1 MGEEL
6 ESEFERYK
14 RTYDDL
20 KLRVERLSQYQR
32 MYQELQTRM
41 DDLVRQV
48 QELAEDQDEGETEIA
63 WETHTCTQCGTTYM
77 SHADTALC
85 PDCQLK
91 DDRP

>member
-48 QELAEDQDEGETEIA
+48 QELSEQEAEGETEIA
-63 WETHTCTQCGTTYM
+63 WEERTCTECGRSFL
-77 SHADTALC
+77 SHADSPRC
-85 PDCQLK
+85 PECQT
-91 DDRP
+91 PES

>member
-20 KLRVERLSQYQR
+20 KQRVERLSQYQR

-48 QELAEDQDEGETEIA
+48 QELSEQEGEGETEIA
-63 WETHTCTQCGTTYM
+63 WETRTCTRCGASFM
-77 SHADTALC
+77 SHADASEC
-85 PDCQLK
+85 PDCQA
-91 DDRP
+91 D